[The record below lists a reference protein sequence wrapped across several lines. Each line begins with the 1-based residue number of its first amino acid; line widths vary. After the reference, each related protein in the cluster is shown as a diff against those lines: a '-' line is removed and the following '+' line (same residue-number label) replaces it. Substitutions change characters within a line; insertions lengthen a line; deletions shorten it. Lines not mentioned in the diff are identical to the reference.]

1 MPGIISKLKSYARS
15 PQGRRTIA
23 RGRQQAANPRRRSQA
38 RSLLGRLRGGGRGHG
53 GARRY

>member
-23 RGRQQAANPRRRSQA
+23 RGRREAADPRRRSQA
-38 RSLLGRLRGGGRGHG
+38 RQLLGRLRGGRG
-53 GARRY
+53 RRY